1 MQPPLFRAPIRTAR
15 RVSRPQAGA
24 GPPPAASELS
34 TLLLLVGALVEV
46 ERVAPGVVAEGP
58 QLLLLLLPPPRAA
71 AAAAALGHE
80 LVRHRLPAQL
90 GARRPRVLRGALLLP
105 LQRPVLQPARRR
117 RPRQRAAEAA
127 EALRD

>member
-1 MQPPLFRAPIRTAR
+1 VQPPLFRAPIRTAR

-24 GPPPAASELS
+24 GPPPAAASELS

-58 QLLLLLLPPPRAA
+58 QLLLPPPRAAA

-90 GARRPRVLRGALLLP
+90 GARRPRVLRGVTLLLA
-105 LQRPVLQPARRR
+105 LQRPVLQAARRR

>member
-71 AAAAALGHE
+71 AGMDAWCT
-80 LVRHRLPAQL
+80 RLAM
-90 GARRPRVLRGALLLP
+90 
-105 LQRPVLQPARRR
+105 
-117 RPRQRAAEAA
+117 RAAEAEMDA
-127 EALRD
+127 GGRTGEEMDTTS